1 MSHRKA
7 VQSLAEASAS
17 DLLPTLVRERVI
29 GQRRK
34 VWDKVLK
41 VKVSP
46 QLDEPPGTTSPK
58 FLLGKKAQRHRM
70 KVSIDF
76 SKE

>member
-1 MSHRKA
+1 
-7 VQSLAEASAS
+7 
-17 DLLPTLVRERVI
+17 LVRKRFV
-29 GQRRK
+29 GQRGEVR
-34 VWDKVLK
+34 DEILK

-58 FLLGKKAQRHRM
+58 FFLGKKAQGHQM
-70 KVSIDF
+70 KVSVDF